1 MDGVGWPA
9 NAAGGNLKRVNA
21 RTKRVLDEALELAA
35 EDRALVVAALDAS
48 LEDEREDG
56 DEGATPE
63 EIEQAW
69 AEEIQ
74 RRVDGVLA
82 GKRHGRPAAE
92 AIAEVRE
99 TLQALRQR

>member
-1 MDGVGWPA
+1 M
-9 NAAGGNLKRVNA
+9 VNA

-56 DEGATPE
+56 DETASAA

-69 AEEIQ
+69 AQEIQ

-82 GKRHGRPAAE
+82 GKRQGRPLAE
-92 AIAEVRE
+92 ASAEVRA
-99 TLQALRQR
+99 TLQALRHR

>member
-1 MDGVGWPA
+1 
-9 NAAGGNLKRVNA
+9 VNA

-48 LEDEREDG
+48 LEEEREDS
-56 DEGATPE
+56 DEGATPA
-63 EIEQAW
+63 EIEEAW

-74 RRVDGVLA
+74 RRVAGVLA

-92 AIAEVRE
+92 AIAEVRA